1 MIGLSY
7 LSLGNIKVL
16 YTWRK
21 LQHQIIFFK
30 YWISFSIILEYDIRR
45 NPRVIPQQ
53 IAPLVVPSVSSVT
66 GVINSLSFLLP
77 FFFPPF
83 LSYSS
88 FLSLPLIS
96 FLLVTRFRW
105 ILKCYI
111 VLPTMKYKY
120 QCNYF
125 YNLRNWVSETSFHW
139 ATQYTWNSKPRLKD
153 SKVHDQSILS
163 VCFWYCSW
171 SDCWKT
177 VMCFG
182 VY

>member
-1 MIGLSY
+1 M
-7 LSLGNIKVL
+7 
-16 YTWRK
+16 
-21 LQHQIIFFK
+21 
-30 YWISFSIILEYDIRR
+30 
-45 NPRVIPQQ
+45 IPQR
-53 IAPLVVPSVSSVT
+53 IAPLVAPSVSSVT
-66 GVINSLSFLLP
+66 CVINSLPFLP
-77 FFFPPF
+77 FFSPPF

-88 FLSLPLIS
+88 FLSLPLISFFSPPFLSYSTFLSLPLIS

-125 YNLRNWVSETSFHW
+125 CNLRNWVSETSFHW
-139 ATQYTWNSKPRLKD
+139 ATQYTRNSKPRLKD